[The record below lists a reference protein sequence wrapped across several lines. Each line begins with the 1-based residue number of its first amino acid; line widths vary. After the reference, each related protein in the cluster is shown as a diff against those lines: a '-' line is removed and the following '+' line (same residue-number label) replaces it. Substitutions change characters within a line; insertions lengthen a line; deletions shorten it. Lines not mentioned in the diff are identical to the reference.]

1 MGKKSITKLV
11 AIVGAMSLLFGTVT
25 VSAATISTSM
35 NSEKNTI
42 TASAKAGAGSY
53 SFTCKGWEKHPTTN
67 HEVEYNKVIGAGG
80 TSSAAVN
87 FRTDAGYQFQKL
99 LHGSRLRVSCVF
111 NSSNLGTVYVQ

>member
-1 MGKKSITKLV
+1 
-11 AIVGAMSLLFGTVT
+11 MSLLFGTVT

-80 TSSAAVN
+80 EYEMFKDT
-87 FRTDAGYQFQKL
+87 FDYHIGYDCYYFFWMCKEN
-99 LHGSRLRVSCVF
+99 R
-111 NSSNLGTVYVQ
+111 